1 MRKIL
6 SVITAVVAMMA
17 LAVALTG
24 CGATANDEAKAKETF
39 VGSWD
44 IVEFVNNGEDMTEMI
59 NLMKQYGADVGL
71 DIAED
76 GSLKLNIAL
85 GSSDESME
93 GSWTVKNATTI
104 EVELQGAKSEAVYA
118 DGQIVIEQAD
128 GKMVCTRK

>member
-1 MRKIL
+1 MRKVFSAVLAVAAMLAL
-6 SVITAVVAMMA
+6 S
-17 LAVALTG
+17 VALTG
-24 CGATANDEAKAKETF
+24 CGVSANDQEKAKENF

-44 IVEFVNNGEDMTEMI
+44 IIEFVNNGEDMTEMI

-76 GSLKLNIAL
+76 GSLKLNMAL
-85 GSSDESME
+85 GSDDESME

-128 GKMVCTRK
+128 GKMVCQRK